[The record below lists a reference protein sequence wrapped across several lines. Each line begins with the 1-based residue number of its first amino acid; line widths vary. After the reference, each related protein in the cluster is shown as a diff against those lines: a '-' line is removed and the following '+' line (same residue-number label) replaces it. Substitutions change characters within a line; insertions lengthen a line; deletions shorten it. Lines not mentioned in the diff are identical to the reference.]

1 MQRLRFRLSPCLD
14 NLSKEQNM
22 SRRIGYWICTC
33 LLALWLVPSGVLD
46 ILRVPGVVE
55 ILHHLGYA
63 AYVGVILGVGKLL
76 AIAAILTPQTRLL
89 REWAYA
95 GMTFD
100 LIGAFVSHM
109 VAHDPLRIAFT
120 PVLVLGLAAGSYFF
134 RADNLRLRPA

>member
-1 MQRLRFRLSPCLD
+1 M
-14 NLSKEQNM
+14 
-22 SRRIGYWICTC
+22 GYWICTG

-55 ILHHLGYA
+55 ILHRLGYP

-100 LIGAFVSHM
+100 LIGVFISHM
-109 VAHDPLRIAFT
+109 VARDPLRIAFI
-120 PVLVLGLAAGSYFF
+120 PLLVLGLAAGSYVL
-134 RADNLRLRPA
+134 RPDNLRLRSA

>member
-1 MQRLRFRLSPCLD
+1 
-14 NLSKEQNM
+14 M
-22 SRRIGYWICTC
+22 SRRMGYWICTG

-46 ILRVPGVVE
+46 ILRAPGVVE

-76 AIAAILTPQTRLL
+76 AIAAIVTPQTRLL

-100 LIGAFVSHM
+100 LIGAFISHM
-109 VAHDPLRIAFT
+109 VVRDPLRIAFI
-120 PVLVLGLAAGSYFF
+120 PLLVLGLAAGSYFL
-134 RADNLRLRPA
+134 RADHLRLRSV